1 MMIIRRALTVAVL
14 LSGIMAAHAA
24 STIQRKQL
32 LNDGWWFVEN
42 DSNFTKSKAV
52 TLPHDWS
59 ILHDF
64 DAKAP
69 SGNDGGYLP
78 TGKGWYRR
86 VLTLGKEYAGK
97 KVRLY
102 FEGVYMNSHVYVNGH
117 ASEEGNKRANQI
129 LSNRR
134 AETIAELLMK
144 LGVPA
149 EQLVVHGFNADV
161 QYQSTGNST
170 RSQRELNRRVEIIPI
185 NE

>member
-1 MMIIRRALTVAVL
+1 MMMIIRRALMVAVL

-42 DSNFTKSKAV
+42 DSNFTKRKAV

-117 ASEEGNKRANQI
+117 EAGGWPYGYSSFWVDVTPYIHIGQNEI
-129 LSNRR
+129 
-134 AETIAELLMK
+134 
-144 LGVPA
+144 
-149 EQLVVHGFNADV
+149 VVSVD
-161 QYQSTGNST
+161 NSKQKNS
-170 RSQRELNRRVEIIPI
+170 RWFSGSGI
-185 NE
+185 